1 MSEKKTVSVKVLN
14 MAGEEVGKLS
24 LNGAVFAVEPHK
36 QAMFNAVQVEQAN
49 QRQATAKTKVRHE
62 VSGGGKKPWRQKGTG
77 RARAGSSR
85 SPIWVGGGTVF
96 GPVGNQNFTLSQNRK
111 EHQLALRSAL
121 SLKTPKDLVVV
132 NEIKFEGKK
141 TKEFVKMLA
150 ALKSEVKTLV
160 VVSEIDE
167 NLFASVRNVSYAK
180 VVTADNVS
188 VFDLL
193 NAEKLVMSEAA
204 VKEVEEALKEWQP
217 KRKLKL
223 QKVAS
228 KNQQKET
235 SL

>member
-1 MSEKKTVSVKVLN
+1 MAEKKSVSVKVVN
-14 MAGEEVGKLS
+14 KAGEEVKKLNLAGS
-24 LNGAVFAVEPHK
+24 VFAVEPHK

-49 QRQATAKTKVRHE
+49 SRQATAKTKVRHE

-96 GPVGNQNFTLSQNRK
+96 GPVGNQSFTLSQNKK

-132 NEIKFEGKK
+132 DEIKFADKK

-150 ALKSEVKTLV
+150 AIKCEVKTLV

-167 NLFASVRNVSYAK
+167 NLFASVRNVAYAK

-188 VFDLL
+188 VYDLM

-204 VKEVEEALKEWQP
+204 VKEVEEALK
-217 KRKLKL
+217 
-223 QKVAS
+223 
-228 KNQQKET
+228 
-235 SL
+235 

>member
-1 MSEKKTVSVKVLN
+1 MAEKKTISVALYN
-14 MAGEEVGKLS
+14 MAGEKLDSKLS
-24 LNGAVFAVEPHK
+24 LAASVFGVEPHK

-96 GPVGNQNFTLSQNRK
+96 GPVGTQNYTLSQNKK

-132 NEIKFEGKK
+132 DEIKFGAKK
-141 TKEFVKMLA
+141 TKDFAKMLE
-150 ALKSEVKTLV
+150 ALQANTKVLV

-167 NLFASVRNVSYAK
+167 NLFASGRNVNYARI
-180 VVTADNVS
+180 VTPDNVS
-188 VFDLL
+188 VYDLL
-193 NAEKLVMSEAA
+193 NVDKLVMSKDADKA
-204 VKEVEEALKEWQP
+204 VEEALK
-217 KRKLKL
+217 
-223 QKVAS
+223 
-228 KNQQKET
+228 
-235 SL
+235 

>member
-85 SPIWVGGGTVF
+85 SPVWVGGGTVF

-204 VKEVEEALKEWQP
+204 VKEVEEALK
-217 KRKLKL
+217 
-223 QKVAS
+223 
-228 KNQQKET
+228 
-235 SL
+235 